1 MARDVWNF
9 VVGPEIGA
17 GEGRWPSAVCGL
29 DLDHLPRPHTRAQ
42 RSAHEPLACVR
53 AQLVVLLA
61 EVGKLEDSKAPH
73 GMGSLLQ
80 RANAMIET
88 RYNTKTLPLYGSPYQ
103 EDPPPASAGNAEGV
117 KMVERTIGFKKGTGG
132 SPGVAYL
139 REPLFKP
146 LFPDLWAI
154 RTEL

>member
-61 EVGKLEDSKAPH
+61 EVGKLEDMAFEETLRWVADREVRLHSFSREREQRLTSRCLPRKKRRKKTKWPKSKLWRRFARH
-73 GMGSLLQ
+73 SLLLH
-80 RANAMIET
+80 A
-88 RYNTKTLPLYGSPYQ
+88 
-103 EDPPPASAGNAEGV
+103 
-117 KMVERTIGFKKGTGG
+117 
-132 SPGVAYL
+132 
-139 REPLFKP
+139 
-146 LFPDLWAI
+146 
-154 RTEL
+154 